1 MTNSYGHTGEFLAR
15 DRIVR
20 RLLKCSFAWCIRLT
34 FLVSFNE
41 AVLLSPAIVAVAAEA
56 ADVTLVDAT
65 AIVLDEPVMVGR
77 VDFWLIDTI
86 ELVLFWPGD
95 DGAERRFE
103 KARVLL
109 V

>member
-1 MTNSYGHTGEFLAR
+1 M
-15 DRIVR
+15 
-20 RLLKCSFAWCIRLT
+20 
-34 FLVSFNE
+34 
-41 AVLLSPAIVAVAAEA
+41 LSPASVAVAAEA
-56 ADVTLVDAT
+56 ATPADVTLADAT

-77 VDFWLIDTI
+77 VGFWLIDTI